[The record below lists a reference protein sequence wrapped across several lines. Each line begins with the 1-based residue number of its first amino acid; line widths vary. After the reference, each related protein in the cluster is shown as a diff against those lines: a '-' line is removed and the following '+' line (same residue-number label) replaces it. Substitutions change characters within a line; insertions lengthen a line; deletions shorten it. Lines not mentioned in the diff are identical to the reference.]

1 MKRLQLFIILGAMCL
16 AAFGQDGQDSIMEIS
31 LPELVFTE
39 SLIKHNAKSDVFKIT
54 ENHRKG
60 ITNVLDILN
69 LLPGVDFDQLKSRI
83 SVKNDDRVLV
93 RVDGQ
98 ERNYDY
104 VRAID
109 PQRVKEIEI
118 IHELPGRYVIAGY
131 KYVVDIKLKSDYV
144 GNGLAINNFTM
155 FSPGNNGDDNI
166 VNEQPNIQ
174 YSHTDKK
181 WNFNVGYGYADI
193 RWNYP
198 ISYSKAYPSLYDL
211 SSATYT
217 TDNPNDHNRNNSH
230 AANIGLDW
238 KVADNHTLS
247 LRSQYLHDNGRHST
261 RYDYMVTGADDFSEV
276 IGSGVKTNDYR
287 LSLIYNSVI
296 NKRWTLYADLNYNLF
311 KTDNRNAYSQDN
323 VQLTDVNSTHR
334 KDYYKGTVD
343 AVFSPH
349 DKVSIDFGYSGT
361 WAFYRF
367 AQRNYPG
374 TKSNENRQNVF
385 SYLDYAFN
393 DQLSARAGLAF
404 ESIHIDDNATSNTYN
419 KFLPTAS
426 LNYIPSQT
434 VQLSVDYSTRME
446 YPKLYQLSPIG
457 YNLDERMVF
466 QGNPGLKPSLQHEV
480 NLQAVLWQ
488 HLVLAGMYKSSSN
501 TVSEYYSHENDV
513 YRYSFLNSKHSALA
527 FLIMYDW
534 KINKFI
540 SWENSFQFSHER
552 ISWDKYSN
560 HANNIKFSSDLSYY
574 ISPLNMRF
582 TASYSRGMYKVP
594 LLQGYEQREQDLW
607 AMSLFKTIWH
617 DRINVSLTWV
627 PPIRLGVRENQ
638 QRVIDTDFFT
648 EHQRLNLKTY
658 DNLILLRVG
667 FRLNNNKRFKVK
679 NQSKFDDEKNKDRG
693 LL

>member
-1 MKRLQLFIILGAMCL
+1 MCL
-16 AAFGQDGQDSIMEIS
+16 AAFGQDAQDSIMEIT

-54 ENHRKG
+54 ESHRKG
-60 ITNVLDILN
+60 VTNTLDILD
-69 LLPGVDFDQLKSRI
+69 LLPGVTFNQLTSSLSVRNDQ
-83 SVKNDDRVLV
+83 RVLV

-109 PQRVKEIEI
+109 PKRVKEIEI

-131 KYVVDIKLKSDYV
+131 KYIVDIKLKSDYV
-144 GNGLAINNFTM
+144 GNGLAINNFIM
-155 FSPGNNGDDNI
+155 FSPGNNGEDNI

-198 ISYSKAYPSLYDL
+198 ISYNKAYTGL
-211 SSATYT
+211 SEMRSKEYT
-217 TDNPNDHNRNNSH
+217 TDNPNDHNHNKSH
-230 AANIGLDW
+230 VANIGLDW
-238 KVADNHTLS
+238 KIADNHTLS

-261 RYDYMVTGADDFSEV
+261 RYDYTDGFSERV
-276 IGSGVKTNDYR
+276 ENGIKTNDYK
-287 LSLIYNSVI
+287 LSFIYNGTI
-296 NKRWTLYADLNYNLF
+296 NKQWTLYADLNFNLF
-311 KTDNRNAYSQDN
+311 KTGNNNAYLMNDIGLS
-323 VQLTDVNSTHR
+323 DVYSTHR
-334 KDYYKGTVD
+334 KNYYKGTVD
-343 AVFSPH
+343 AVYRPH
-349 DKVSIDFGYSGT
+349 EKVSLDFGYTGT
-361 WAFYRF
+361 WTLFRF
-367 AQRNYPG
+367 AQRYFPS

-385 SYLDYAFN
+385 SYIDYTFN
-393 DQLSARAGLAF
+393 EQLSTRAGLAF
-404 ESIHIDDNATSNTYN
+404 ESIHIGDNATSNTYN
-419 KFLPTAS
+419 KFLPAAS
-426 LNYIPSQT
+426 LNYIPSQH
-434 VQLSVDYSTRME
+434 VQVSVDYSARME

-466 QGNPGLKPSLQHEV
+466 QGNPGLKPSLKHEV

-488 HLVLAGMYKSSSN
+488 NLVLAGMYQTSN
-501 TVSEYYSHENDV
+501 HTVSEFYSHVNDD

-527 FLIMYDW
+527 FLMMYDW
-534 KINKFI
+534 KINKYI
-540 SWENSFQFSHER
+540 SWENSFQFFHER

-574 ISPLNMRF
+574 INPLNLRL

-594 LLQGYEQREQDLW
+594 LLQGYEQQEQDLW
-607 AMSLFKTIWH
+607 ALSLFKTFWH
-617 DRINVSLTWV
+617 DRINVSLTFV

-638 QRVIDTDFFT
+638 QRIIDTDFFK

-658 DNLILLRVG
+658 DYLVLLRVG
-667 FRLNNNKRFKVK
+667 FRLNNNKRFRVK
-679 NQSKFDDEKNKDRG
+679 NQLKFDDEKNKDRG

>member
-1 MKRLQLFIILGAMCL
+1 MCL
-16 AAFGQDGQDSIMEIS
+16 AAFGQDEHDSIMEVS

-60 ITNVLDILN
+60 VTNVLDILN

-93 RVDGQ
+93 IVDGQ
-98 ERNYDY
+98 ERNFDY
-104 VRAID
+104 IRAID
-109 PQRVKEIEI
+109 PKRVKEIEI

-131 KYVVDIKLKSDYV
+131 KYVIDIKLKNDYV
-144 GNGLAINNFTM
+144 GNGLSINNFTIV
-155 FSPGNNGDDNI
+155 SPGYNGDDHI

-181 WNFNVGYGYADI
+181 WNFNAGYAYGHI

-198 ISYSKAYPSLYDL
+198 ISYSKVYPGLSDL
-211 SSATYT
+211 SSMEYT
-217 TDNPNDHNRNNSH
+217 TDNPNDHNKSNAH
-230 AANIGLDW
+230 AANLGLDW
-238 KVADNHTLS
+238 KVADNQTLS
-247 LRSQYLHDNGRHST
+247 LRGSFIHDNRRHST
-261 RYDYMVTGADDFSEV
+261 QYDYTGTSTDNVPTNFSEL
-276 IGSGVKTNDYR
+276 IGNDVKSNDFKF
-287 LSLIYNSVI
+287 SVIYN
-296 NKRWTLYADLNYNLF
+296 WTICQKWKLYADLNYNLF
-311 KTDNRNAYSQDN
+311 KTDNRNAYTMND

-334 KDYYKGTVD
+334 KDYYKGTLE

-367 AQRNYPG
+367 AQRNYSG

-419 KFLPTAS
+419 KFLPAAS
-426 LNYIPSQT
+426 LNYIPSQN
-434 VQLSVDYSTRME
+434 VQLSADYSTRIE
-446 YPKLYQLSPIG
+446 YPKLYQLSPID

-488 HLVLAGMYKSSSN
+488 NLVLAGMYKSSSN

-527 FLIMYDW
+527 FLMMYDW

-574 ISPLNMRF
+574 ITPLNMRLV
-582 TASYSRGMYKVP
+582 ASYSRGMYKVP

-607 AMSLFKTIWH
+607 AMSLFRTFWH

-627 PPIRLGVRENQ
+627 PPIRLGVREYQ
-638 QRVIDTDFFT
+638 QRAIDTDFYN

-667 FRLNNNKRFKVK
+667 FRLNNDKHFKVK